1 MVFSESVKADNWT
14 RKHELSV
21 YLGRYIVE
29 STAEFRVESVLWQE
43 DDRVILVEKAYYLAE
58 KRWPANYAQNE
69 KCSIRS
75 RNCVAFIDYC
85 HRTSAIVW

>member
-1 MVFSESVKADNWT
+1 MFPPACLQQNNWFPRLNIVAIPGPTLGMVFSESVKADKWA

-58 KRWPANYAQNE
+58 KRWPANYA
-69 KCSIRS
+69 
-75 RNCVAFIDYC
+75 
-85 HRTSAIVW
+85 